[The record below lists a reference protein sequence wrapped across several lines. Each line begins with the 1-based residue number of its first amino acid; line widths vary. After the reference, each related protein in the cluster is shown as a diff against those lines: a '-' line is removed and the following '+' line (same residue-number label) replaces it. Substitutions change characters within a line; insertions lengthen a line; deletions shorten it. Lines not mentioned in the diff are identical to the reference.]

1 MSLVT
6 REPGGSISGNKWID
20 KRTDEKAILGDENQ
34 INLKT
39 NLPARFSC
47 ATFMILFSL
56 NMILVKILGFK
67 TKSKYFGLR
76 PSQNTLV

>member
-6 REPGGSISGNKWID
+6 REPGGNISGNKWIY

-47 ATFMILFSL
+47 ATFMISFLL
-56 NMILVKILGFK
+56 NTIFIGFIGKVKII
-67 TKSKYFGLR
+67 
-76 PSQNTLV
+76 